1 MSNFAPFFDI
11 SVQNVHAMD
20 TSTRDAPMPDFDPNL
35 PFNDLPPLPPP
46 EDLIETKALLKQCIS
61 ARVALAELKQA
72 AELIPNSAVLVNAL
86 PLLEA
91 RASSEIENIVT
102 TTDKLFEFADIAED
116 RADAAT
122 KEALRYRTALYEGT
136 KMVQR
141 RMVTTDMAI
150 QIASTVKGMELD
162 LRAESGTTLKNRASG
177 AVIYTPPVGQK
188 LVQKLLDNW
197 ADFMH
202 NSTDID
208 PLVRMAVQH
217 YQFEAI
223 HPFADGNGR
232 TGRIIN
238 ILFLVEQGLLDS
250 PILYLSRFI
259 ISNKAAYYLL
269 LKDVTHKQAWEPW
282 ISFILEGVEE
292 TCVWTTDKIK
302 AIRELMEH
310 TGQFV
315 QARLPK
321 TYSWE
326 LVEMLFR
333 QPYCRI
339 GNLVDANIAKRQTA
353 STYLKQLCDIGVL
366 QEVKSGRENIFVHPK
381 YIELLTGE
389 ENVWIYYADVETGGA
404 IELP

>member
-1 MSNFAPFFDI
+1 M
-11 SVQNVHAMD
+11 
-20 TSTRDAPMPDFDPNL
+20 TDFNPEV
-35 PFNDLPPLPPP
+35 PYNDLPALPPP
-46 EDLIETKALLKQCIS
+46 ADQIETTKILKHCIN

-72 AELIPNSAVLVNAL
+72 AELIPNSTVLVNAL

-122 KEALRYRTALYEGT
+122 KEALRYRSALYEGT

-141 RMVTTDMAI
+141 RMLTTDMAI
-150 QIASTVKGMELD
+150 QICSTVKGVELD
-162 LRAESGTTLKNRASG
+162 IRSNSGTKLKSRMSG
-177 AVIYTPPVGQK
+177 EVIYTPPVGQK
-188 LVQKLLDNW
+188 LLIGMLDNW

-202 NSTDID
+202 KHTEID

-232 TGRIIN
+232 TGRILN
-238 ILFLVEQGLLDS
+238 ILFLVEHGLLDS

-259 ISNKAAYYLL
+259 IQHKAAYYRLL
-269 LKDVTHKQAWEPW
+269 SNVTRDQVWAPW
-282 ISFILEGVEE
+282 ILFFLDGVAE
-292 TCVWTTDKIK
+292 TCTWTTDKIK
-302 AIRELMEH
+302 SIRELMEH
-310 TGQFV
+310 TGKFV
-315 QARLPK
+315 QSHLPK
-321 TYSWE
+321 TYTWE
-326 LVEMLFR
+326 LVELLFN

-339 GNLVDANIAKRQTA
+339 GNLVDAGVAKRQTA
-353 STYLKQLCDIGVL
+353 SVYLKQLCDIGVL
-366 QEVKSGRENIFVHPK
+366 REVKSGRENIFVHPK

-389 ENVWIYYADVETGGA
+389 ENVWVYYADEESDEALEIVH
-404 IELP
+404 

>member
-1 MSNFAPFFDI
+1 
-11 SVQNVHAMD
+11 
-20 TSTRDAPMPDFDPNL
+20 MPEFDPKL
-35 PFNDLPPLPPP
+35 PYNDLPPLPPP
-46 EDLIETKALLKQCIS
+46 DELIETKAILKQCIA

-102 TTDKLFEFADIAED
+102 TTDKLFEFADVAED
-116 RADAAT
+116 KADAAT

-141 RMVTTDMAI
+141 RMLTTDMAI
-150 QIASTVKGMELD
+150 QIVSIVKGVELD
-162 LRAESGTTLKNRASG
+162 LRAESGTKLKNRASG
-177 AVIYTPPVGQK
+177 EVIYTPPVGQK
-188 LVQKLLDNW
+188 RLQKMLDNW
-197 ADFMH
+197 AEFMQK
-202 NSTDID
+202 STDID

-232 TGRIIN
+232 TGRILN
-238 ILFLVEQGLLDS
+238 IVFLVEQGLLDS

-269 LKDVTHKQAWEPW
+269 LKDVTHNQQWEPW
-282 ISFILEGVEE
+282 IKFILEGVEE

-302 AIRELMEH
+302 AIRELMVH
-310 TGQFV
+310 TAKYV
-315 QARLPK
+315 QQNLPK
-321 TYSWE
+321 IYSWE
-326 LVEMLFR
+326 LVELLFK

-339 GNLVDANIAKRQTA
+339 GNLVDTDIAKRQTA
-353 STYLKQLCDIGVL
+353 SVYLKQLCDLGVL
-366 QEVKSGRENIFVHPK
+366 KEVKSGRENIFVHPK

-389 ENVWIYYADVETGGA
+389 ENVWIYYADIDDDDED
-404 IELP
+404 IPD